1 MQAVVSRLT
10 FFRSNNC
17 DLSFSYR
24 MKCLHY
30 CADFVVSGLWGA
42 HFYAAYLLKSPP
54 PKKKKK
60 KENKRIN

>member
-1 MQAVVSRLT
+1 
-10 FFRSNNC
+10 
-17 DLSFSYR
+17 

-54 PKKKKK
+54 PPPKKKKK
-60 KENKRIN
+60 KKSVQKKKIKLKLEKSDW